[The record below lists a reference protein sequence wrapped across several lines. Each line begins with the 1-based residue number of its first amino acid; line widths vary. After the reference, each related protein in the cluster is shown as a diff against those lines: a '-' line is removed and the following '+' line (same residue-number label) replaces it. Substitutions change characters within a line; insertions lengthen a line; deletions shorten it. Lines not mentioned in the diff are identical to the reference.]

1 MEVKIILD
9 KARSYIGIKESP
21 ANSNNVIFNTRYY
34 GKSVSGSAYPWCVAF
49 QWCLFQ
55 DVGASNIF
63 YGGNKVASCTLLK
76 NYHKAKGQ
84 EIKDFTSLKPGDL
97 VFFNFS
103 ANKVTNSSTTE
114 HIGICEEVSGNYVT
128 TIDGNTGTTNESNGG
143 AVMRR
148 KRHKKYFVT
157 AIRPKYSEVEEMTQ
171 DEFNKMFSVA
181 MDKYIAEQAKKPL
194 ADWAKESWG
203 QITKMGIMD
212 DSRPASNITRQ
223 EIAEVVKKAFIKAGV
238 YVWS

>member
-1 MEVKIILD
+1 MEVKTILD

-55 DVGASNIF
+55 DVGASDIF
-63 YGGNKVASCTLLK
+63 YGGNKVASCTVLK
-76 NYHKAKGQ
+76 NYHKARGQ
-84 EIKDFTSLKPGDL
+84 EIKDFSKLIPGDL

-128 TIDGNTGTTNESNGG
+128 TIDGNTGTTNEANGG

-157 AIRPKYSEVEEMTQ
+157 AIRPKYLEVEEMTQ

-238 YVWS
+238 YVGS

>member
-1 MEVKIILD
+1 MEVKTILD

-21 ANSNNVIFNTRYY
+21 TNSNNVIFNTRYY
-34 GKSVSGSAYPWCVAF
+34 GKPVSGSAYPWCVAF

-55 DVGASNIF
+55 DVGASDIF

-76 NYHKAKGQ
+76 NYHKANGQ

-128 TIDGNTGTTNESNGG
+128 TIDGNTGTTNEANGG

-157 AIRPKYSEVEEMTQ
+157 AIRPKYLEVEEMTQ

-181 MDKYIAEQAKKPL
+181 MDKYISEKAKKNV
-194 ADWAKESWG
+194 DKWAKESWEV
-203 QITKMGIMD
+203 ITDMKIMD
-212 DSRPASNITRQ
+212 GTRPLSDVTRQ
-223 EIAEVVKKAFIKAGV
+223 EIAEIIKKTLVKAGA
-238 YVWS
+238 YVGS

>member
-238 YVWS
+238 YVGS

>member
-128 TIDGNTGTTNESNGG
+128 TIDGNTGTTNESNGW

-238 YVWS
+238 YVGS